1 VARIARR
8 GGGRA
13 RLAPR
18 RARERDHPDARG
30 DHRPGRAGARAHPP
44 LAECHGGSPAGANP
58 LLHRRHRDVRLTRAA
73 VTRCA
78 PRVGWLDPAGR
89 IRWRTSTGMS
99 TEPSVS
105 SSSSFNVA
113 LVGLVRDRGEI
124 QPVWHRPSRPRRP
137 GGASSRS
144 AAEPASL
151 STLSIRTSTSAS
163 TFFRSTHLTEG
174 GSPGHISAGGSW
186 SGIPGRG
193 RSIACGRRMK
203 SSATRRSRPT
213 HAFSSLAARARR
225 PLHHRDIHRE
235 YRCP

>member
-1 VARIARR
+1 VLEVTIAPGEREPEHTHRWPSVMVVHRPARIRYYT
-8 GGGRA
+8 
-13 RLAPR
+13 
-18 RARERDHPDARG
+18 G
-30 DHRPGRAGARAHPP
+30 DTVTFASPEQP
-44 LAECHGGSPAGANP
+44 SPA
-58 LLHRRHRDVRLTRAA
+58 
-73 VTRCA
+73 A
-78 PRVGWLDPAGR
+78 PHGSAGSIPQAD